1 MGAFQRERH
10 PCRTRVC
17 SRRTIR
23 TLSIARKNRP
33 AASTDGGIRLINISV
48 DSGPDSFRDEELTK
62 FRVTKEGRKR
72 GRKTGMEGALR
83 KFGTVPLLPQLR
95 CRRETILKT
104 SMSAY
109 IKVYEYI
116 GTRGDFVLQWDFKF
130 CPLLLLFIH
139 LAFFTNIIFSYW
151 YLLVFFY
158 TNFIGILK
166 TFSYKICFDR
176 ERM

>member
-1 MGAFQRERH
+1 MGAFQRKRH

-17 SRRTIR
+17 SQRTIR
-23 TLSIARKNRP
+23 IPSIARKNRP

-48 DSGPDSFRDEELTK
+48 DSGPDSFRDEELAK

-72 GRKTGMEGALR
+72 GRKTGMKYALR

-104 SMSAY
+104 SMSAAY

-116 GTRGDFVLQWDFKF
+116 GTRGDTRFQ
-130 CPLLLLFIH
+130 
-139 LAFFTNIIFSYW
+139 IFSS
-151 YLLVFFY
+151 FTSFY
-158 TNFIGILK
+158 SWHSLQI
-166 TFSYKICFDR
+166 
-176 ERM
+176 